1 MFLHWKIMMMM
12 LPLVVVVVVV
22 MTGGDCNCDDYCYYG
37 YWQKSTMTM
46 VAVVVDMVID
56 LPREPP
62 SVSVSAS
69 SDYYSHGPMD
79 WSDSIL
85 DDAVTSEIS
94 FRNSDEDES
103 L

>member
-1 MFLHWKIMMMM
+1 MMMM
-12 LPLVVVVVVV
+12 LLVVVVVVV
-22 MTGGDCNCDDYCYYG
+22 MTGGDCNCDDCYYG

-46 VAVVVDMVID
+46 VAVVDMVID
-56 LPREPP
+56 LPLEPP
-62 SVSVSAS
+62 LSSVSSTSAS

-79 WSDSIL
+79 WSDSFL
-85 DDAVTSEIS
+85 DDPVTSAMS

>member
-1 MFLHWKIMMMM
+1 MMMM
-12 LPLVVVVVVV
+12 LLLVVVVV
-22 MTGGDCNCDDYCYYG
+22 MTGEDCNCDDYCYYG

-46 VAVVVDMVID
+46 VAVVDMVID

-62 SVSVSAS
+62 IPLSSSVSVS
-69 SDYYSHGPMD
+69 SDYNSHVLMD
-79 WSDSIL
+79 CSDSML
-85 DDAVTSEIS
+85 DDPVTSAIS